1 MSANYLNEAFTQL
14 QLLNEE
20 EFNLTDKDSIEDIKS
35 LVDAPVDAS
44 IDIIDPDANNEDE
57 LSDSYVGKVVLDCSV
72 CHSKIYK
79 DPSEIVIDEVEE
91 LANVGEECPYCYTAD
106 GFKVLG
112 QIAPFSDD
120 VQPTEDEVSEEEADD
135 VVEDDTDDDE
145 DDDFLEA
152 LSEKLSQ
159 MNEAEMSDE
168 DKRDNQIL
176 RTIYNKMQRRSNV
189 DLTSDEQAVLDKYGL
204 VLSRAKRDIVF
215 PARTKYA
222 SKDPSVTTPPGRY
235 DYGQDVKN
243 NKVNLADRARKL
255 PQRHQLRDFIQQK
268 SYDVND
274 TTAKHVP
281 ENQRRRP
288 ASFQQNMNSANN
300 AVMQRPVFDM
310 KRALKDREQKSEILR
325 KAELEYPNAIASAKS
340 EYERSLQ
347 QAQDRL
353 TSSQQDVADVNK
365 EINKLLKKESIDFL
379 EALSEKMS
387 QMNEAEMSAE
397 DKRDNQILRNIYDKT
412 QRRANAALTPEEQA
426 VLDKYGLYRSTGNKD
441 IMKPGKDAFH
451 ARSIT
456 SPPRYF
462 KGGVDV
468 HDDRVNLA
476 DRARKISDRQPIR
489 DFVNSGD
496 YNFYDT
502 TYNHD
507 PKGNYK
513 NTFQRKMNRAHSAQ
527 MQQPMQDMKR
537 LISTRNYEQGRLDK
551 ADANY
556 KDAIAKAK
564 SDYEKRMK
572 SAEDSL
578 ASTKKYA
585 SKSVNDA
592 NAEIDRMLKRGK
604 KEDMEES
611 LEKVEVSTEDS
622 NTVITNDPVTNTVSV
637 TTTTN
642 DDGEGILVPLSDEN
656 AEEIAASTE
665 ENAEVPEEDN
675 FIADDFDE
683 ESFDEL
689 GEAYLKKVYENID
702 AFKTTNVSSCGKK
715 LAVEG
720 LITFKSGNTK
730 STHFIFEQKAQ
741 NKKGTYRF
749 IGENKQ
755 ISRGKKSFILQ
766 GNVNDNKFI
775 CESLNY
781 NYLGK
786 NDGDKK
792 SVRLYG
798 TIKRGMNNG

>member
-44 IDIIDPDANNEDE
+44 IDIIDPDANSEDE

-120 VQPTEDEVSEEEADD
+120 VKPTEDEVSEEEADD
-135 VVEDDTDDDE
+135 VVEDDTDDDEDDTDDDE

-168 DKRDNQIL
+168 DKRDNQVL
-176 RTIYNKMQRRSNV
+176 RRIYN
-189 DLTSDEQAVLDKYGL
+189 
-204 VLSRAKRDIVF
+204 
-215 PARTKYA
+215 
-222 SKDPSVTTPPGRY
+222 
-235 DYGQDVKN
+235 
-243 NKVNLADRARKL
+243 
-255 PQRHQLRDFIQQK
+255 
-268 SYDVND
+268 
-274 TTAKHVP
+274 
-281 ENQRRRP
+281 
-288 ASFQQNMNSANN
+288 
-300 AVMQRPVFDM
+300 
-310 KRALKDREQKSEILR
+310 
-325 KAELEYPNAIASAKS
+325 
-340 EYERSLQ
+340 
-347 QAQDRL
+347 
-353 TSSQQDVADVNK
+353 
-365 EINKLLKKESIDFL
+365 
-379 EALSEKMS
+379 
-387 QMNEAEMSAE
+387 
-397 DKRDNQILRNIYDKT
+397 KT

-451 ARSIT
+451 ASSIT

-462 KGGVDV
+462 RGGIDV

-502 TYNHD
+502 TSDHD
-507 PKGNYK
+507 PKGKYK

-537 LISTRNYEQGRLDK
+537 LISTRNYEQGRLDN

-556 KDAIAKAK
+556 KAAIAKAK
-564 SDYEKRMK
+564 SDYEKRIK

-578 ASTKKYA
+578 ASTKKYSA
-585 SKSVNDA
+585 KYVDDA

-665 ENAEVPEEDN
+665 EKEEVPEEDN

-689 GEAYLKKVYENID
+689 GEAYLKKVYENVE

-730 STHFIFEQKAQ
+730 PTHFIFEQKAQ

-798 TIKRGMNNG
+798 TVKRGMNNG

>member
-35 LVDAPVDAS
+35 LMDAPVDAS
-44 IDIIDPDANNEDE
+44 IDIIDPDANSEDE

-120 VQPTEDEVSEEEADD
+120 VEPTEDEVSEEEADD
-135 VVEDDTDDDE
+135 VVEDDTYGDE
-145 DDDFLEA
+145 DDGFLEA

-168 DKRDNQIL
+168 DKRDN
-176 RTIYNKMQRRSNV
+176 
-189 DLTSDEQAVLDKYGL
+189 E
-204 VLSRAKRDIVF
+204 
-215 PARTKYA
+215 
-222 SKDPSVTTPPGRY
+222 
-235 DYGQDVKN
+235 
-243 NKVNLADRARKL
+243 
-255 PQRHQLRDFIQQK
+255 
-268 SYDVND
+268 
-274 TTAKHVP
+274 
-281 ENQRRRP
+281 
-288 ASFQQNMNSANN
+288 
-300 AVMQRPVFDM
+300 
-310 KRALKDREQKSEILR
+310 
-325 KAELEYPNAIASAKS
+325 
-340 EYERSLQ
+340 
-347 QAQDRL
+347 
-353 TSSQQDVADVNK
+353 
-365 EINKLLKKESIDFL
+365 
-379 EALSEKMS
+379 
-387 QMNEAEMSAE
+387 
-397 DKRDNQILRNIYDKT
+397 ILRNIYYKT
-412 QRRANAALTPEEQA
+412 QRRANAALTPEEQT
-426 VLDKYGLYRSTGNKD
+426 VLNKYGLVRSSGNKD
-441 IMKPGKDAFH
+441 IMKPGKDDFSAG
-451 ARSIT
+451 SIT
-456 SPPRYF
+456 SPPQYF
-462 KGGVDV
+462 RGGIDV
-468 HDDRVNLA
+468 NNPRVNLA
-476 DRARKISDRQPIR
+476 DRARKMTTRQPIR
-489 DFVNSGD
+489 DYVRSGE
-496 YNFYDT
+496 YNFSDT

-507 PKGNYK
+507 LGGNYK
-513 NTFQRKMNRAHSAQ
+513 NTFQRKMNKANSTQ

-537 LISTRNYEQGRLDK
+537 LISDRNYEQGRLDK
-551 ADANY
+551 ADAEY

-564 SDYEKRMK
+564 ADYERRIK

-578 ASTKKYA
+578 ANTKKY
-585 SKSVNDA
+585 STKYVDDA

-665 ENAEVPEEDN
+665 ETEEVPEEDN

-730 STHFIFEQKAQ
+730 PTHFIFEQKAQ

-766 GNVNDNKFI
+766 GNVKDKEFI

>member
-44 IDIIDPDANNEDE
+44 IDIIDPDANSEDE

-120 VQPTEDEVSEEEADD
+120 VKPTEDELSEEEADD

-145 DDDFLEA
+145 DDTDDDEDDDFMEA

-159 MNEAEMSDE
+159 MNEAEMSD
-168 DKRDNQIL
+168 
-176 RTIYNKMQRRSNV
+176 
-189 DLTSDEQAVLDKYGL
+189 
-204 VLSRAKRDIVF
+204 
-215 PARTKYA
+215 
-222 SKDPSVTTPPGRY
+222 
-235 DYGQDVKN
+235 
-243 NKVNLADRARKL
+243 
-255 PQRHQLRDFIQQK
+255 
-268 SYDVND
+268 
-274 TTAKHVP
+274 
-281 ENQRRRP
+281 
-288 ASFQQNMNSANN
+288 
-300 AVMQRPVFDM
+300 
-310 KRALKDREQKSEILR
+310 
-325 KAELEYPNAIASAKS
+325 
-340 EYERSLQ
+340 
-347 QAQDRL
+347 
-353 TSSQQDVADVNK
+353 
-365 EINKLLKKESIDFL
+365 
-379 EALSEKMS
+379 
-387 QMNEAEMSAE
+387 E

-426 VLDKYGLYRSTGNKD
+426 VLDKYGLYRSTEDKD

-451 ARSIT
+451 TRSIT
-456 SPPRYF
+456 SPPHYF
-462 KGGVDV
+462 RGGIDV

-489 DFVNSGD
+489 DFVNAGD
-496 YNFYDT
+496 YTVHDT
-502 TYNHD
+502 TFDHD

-513 NTFQRKMNRAHSAQ
+513 NTFQRKFNRANSAQ
-527 MQQPMQDMKR
+527 MQQPMKAMR
-537 LISTRNYEQGRLDK
+537 NLLNHRNYEQGRLDT
-551 ADANY
+551 ADAKY

-564 SDYEKRMK
+564 ADYEKRMK
-572 SAEDSL
+572 DAEDSL
-578 ASTKKYA
+578 AYTKKYSA
-585 SKSVNDA
+585 KYVDDA

-642 DDGEGILVPLSDEN
+642 DEGEGILVPLSDEN

-730 STHFIFEQKAQ
+730 PTHFIFEQKAQ

>member
-44 IDIIDPDANNEDE
+44 IDIIDPDANSEDE

-120 VQPTEDEVSEEEADD
+120 VKPTEDELSEEEADD

-145 DDDFLEA
+145 DDDFMEA

-168 DKRDNQIL
+168 DKRDNQVL
-176 RTIYNKMQRRSNV
+176 RRIYN
-189 DLTSDEQAVLDKYGL
+189 
-204 VLSRAKRDIVF
+204 
-215 PARTKYA
+215 
-222 SKDPSVTTPPGRY
+222 
-235 DYGQDVKN
+235 
-243 NKVNLADRARKL
+243 
-255 PQRHQLRDFIQQK
+255 
-268 SYDVND
+268 
-274 TTAKHVP
+274 
-281 ENQRRRP
+281 
-288 ASFQQNMNSANN
+288 
-300 AVMQRPVFDM
+300 
-310 KRALKDREQKSEILR
+310 
-325 KAELEYPNAIASAKS
+325 
-340 EYERSLQ
+340 
-347 QAQDRL
+347 
-353 TSSQQDVADVNK
+353 
-365 EINKLLKKESIDFL
+365 
-379 EALSEKMS
+379 
-387 QMNEAEMSAE
+387 
-397 DKRDNQILRNIYDKT
+397 KT

-451 ARSIT
+451 ASSIT

-462 KGGVDV
+462 RGGIDV

-502 TYNHD
+502 TSDHD
-507 PKGNYK
+507 PKGKYK

-537 LISTRNYEQGRLDK
+537 LISTRNYEQGRLDN

-665 ENAEVPEEDN
+665 ENAEVPAEDN

-689 GEAYLKKVYENID
+689 GEAYLKKVYENVD

-730 STHFIFEQKAQ
+730 PTHFIFEQKAQ

-766 GNVNDNKFI
+766 GNVNNNKFI

>member
-44 IDIIDPDANNEDE
+44 IDIIDPDANSEDE

-120 VQPTEDEVSEEEADD
+120 VKPTEDEVAEEEADD

-159 MNEAEMSDE
+159 MNEAEMSD
-168 DKRDNQIL
+168 
-176 RTIYNKMQRRSNV
+176 
-189 DLTSDEQAVLDKYGL
+189 
-204 VLSRAKRDIVF
+204 
-215 PARTKYA
+215 
-222 SKDPSVTTPPGRY
+222 
-235 DYGQDVKN
+235 
-243 NKVNLADRARKL
+243 
-255 PQRHQLRDFIQQK
+255 
-268 SYDVND
+268 
-274 TTAKHVP
+274 
-281 ENQRRRP
+281 
-288 ASFQQNMNSANN
+288 
-300 AVMQRPVFDM
+300 
-310 KRALKDREQKSEILR
+310 
-325 KAELEYPNAIASAKS
+325 
-340 EYERSLQ
+340 
-347 QAQDRL
+347 
-353 TSSQQDVADVNK
+353 
-365 EINKLLKKESIDFL
+365 
-379 EALSEKMS
+379 
-387 QMNEAEMSAE
+387 E

-451 ARSIT
+451 ASSIT

-462 KGGVDV
+462 RGGIDV

-489 DFVNSGD
+489 DFVTAGEYTVD
-496 YNFYDT
+496 DT
-502 TYNHD
+502 TFDHD
-507 PKGNYK
+507 PKGKYK

-537 LISTRNYEQGRLDK
+537 LISTRNYEQDRLDK

-585 SKSVNDA
+585 SKSVDDA

-730 STHFIFEQKAQ
+730 PTHFIFEQKAQ

-766 GNVNDNKFI
+766 GNVNNNKFI

>member
-44 IDIIDPDANNEDE
+44 IDIIDPDANSEDE

-120 VQPTEDEVSEEEADD
+120 VKPTEDEVSEEEADD

-176 RTIYNKMQRRSNV
+176 R
-189 DLTSDEQAVLDKYGL
+189 
-204 VLSRAKRDIVF
+204 
-215 PARTKYA
+215 
-222 SKDPSVTTPPGRY
+222 
-235 DYGQDVKN
+235 
-243 NKVNLADRARKL
+243 
-255 PQRHQLRDFIQQK
+255 
-268 SYDVND
+268 
-274 TTAKHVP
+274 
-281 ENQRRRP
+281 
-288 ASFQQNMNSANN
+288 
-300 AVMQRPVFDM
+300 
-310 KRALKDREQKSEILR
+310 
-325 KAELEYPNAIASAKS
+325 
-340 EYERSLQ
+340 
-347 QAQDRL
+347 
-353 TSSQQDVADVNK
+353 
-365 EINKLLKKESIDFL
+365 
-379 EALSEKMS
+379 
-387 QMNEAEMSAE
+387 
-397 DKRDNQILRNIYDKT
+397 NIYDKT

-426 VLDKYGLYRSTGNKD
+426 VLDKYGLYRSTENKD
-441 IMKPGKDAFH
+441 IMKPGKDAFS

-502 TYNHD
+502 TYDHD
-507 PKGNYK
+507 PKGDYK

-537 LISTRNYEQGRLDK
+537 LIKTRNYEQGRLDK

-730 STHFIFEQKAQ
+730 PTHFIFEQKAQ

>member
-44 IDIIDPDANNEDE
+44 IDIIDPDANSEDE

-79 DPSEIVIDEVEE
+79 DPSEVVIDEVEE

-120 VQPTEDEVSEEEADD
+120 VKPTEDEVAEEEADD
-135 VVEDDTDDDE
+135 VVEDCKEDDEDDKDDDE

-159 MNEAEMSDE
+159 MNEAEMSD
-168 DKRDNQIL
+168 
-176 RTIYNKMQRRSNV
+176 
-189 DLTSDEQAVLDKYGL
+189 
-204 VLSRAKRDIVF
+204 
-215 PARTKYA
+215 
-222 SKDPSVTTPPGRY
+222 
-235 DYGQDVKN
+235 
-243 NKVNLADRARKL
+243 
-255 PQRHQLRDFIQQK
+255 
-268 SYDVND
+268 
-274 TTAKHVP
+274 
-281 ENQRRRP
+281 
-288 ASFQQNMNSANN
+288 
-300 AVMQRPVFDM
+300 
-310 KRALKDREQKSEILR
+310 
-325 KAELEYPNAIASAKS
+325 
-340 EYERSLQ
+340 
-347 QAQDRL
+347 
-353 TSSQQDVADVNK
+353 
-365 EINKLLKKESIDFL
+365 
-379 EALSEKMS
+379 
-387 QMNEAEMSAE
+387 E

-451 ARSIT
+451 ASSIT

-502 TYNHD
+502 TYDHD
-507 PKGNYK
+507 PRGNYK

-592 NAEIDRMLKRGK
+592 NAEIGRMLKRGK

-665 ENAEVPEEDN
+665 ETEEVPEEDN

-730 STHFIFEQKAQ
+730 PTHFIFEQKAQ

-798 TIKRGMNNG
+798 TVKRGMNNG

>member
-20 EFNLTDKDSIEDIKS
+20 EFNLTDKHSIEDIKS

-44 IDIIDPDANNEDE
+44 IDIIDPDANSEDE

-135 VVEDDTDDDE
+135 VVEDDTDDGE
-145 DDDFLEA
+145 DDGFLEA

-159 MNEAEMSDE
+159 MNEAEMSD
-168 DKRDNQIL
+168 
-176 RTIYNKMQRRSNV
+176 
-189 DLTSDEQAVLDKYGL
+189 
-204 VLSRAKRDIVF
+204 
-215 PARTKYA
+215 
-222 SKDPSVTTPPGRY
+222 
-235 DYGQDVKN
+235 
-243 NKVNLADRARKL
+243 
-255 PQRHQLRDFIQQK
+255 
-268 SYDVND
+268 
-274 TTAKHVP
+274 
-281 ENQRRRP
+281 
-288 ASFQQNMNSANN
+288 
-300 AVMQRPVFDM
+300 
-310 KRALKDREQKSEILR
+310 
-325 KAELEYPNAIASAKS
+325 
-340 EYERSLQ
+340 
-347 QAQDRL
+347 
-353 TSSQQDVADVNK
+353 
-365 EINKLLKKESIDFL
+365 
-379 EALSEKMS
+379 
-387 QMNEAEMSAE
+387 E

-451 ARSIT
+451 ASSIT
-456 SPPRYF
+456 SPPSYF
-462 KGGVDV
+462 KGGVDIYN
-468 HDDRVNLA
+468 DRVNLA

-489 DFVNSGD
+489 DFVNAGD
-496 YNFYDT
+496 YNFSDT
-502 TYNHD
+502 TYAHD
-507 PKGNYK
+507 PKGNSK
-513 NTFQRKMNRAHSAQ
+513 NTFQRKMNRATSHQ

-537 LISTRNYEQGRLDK
+537 LISTRNFEQGRLDK

-585 SKSVNDA
+585 SKSVDDA

-656 AEEIAASTE
+656 ADEIAASTE
-665 ENAEVPEEDN
+665 ETEEVPEEDN

-730 STHFIFEQKAQ
+730 PTHFIFEQKAQ

-766 GNVNDNKFI
+766 GNVNNNKFI

-798 TIKRGMNNG
+798 TVKRGTNNG

>member
-20 EFNLTDKDSIEDIKS
+20 EFNLTDKDSIEDVKS

-44 IDIIDPDANNEDE
+44 IDIIDPDANSEDE

-72 CHSKIYK
+72 CHSKVYK
-79 DPSEIVIDEVEE
+79 DPSEVVIDEVEE

-120 VQPTEDEVSEEEADD
+120 VKPTEDEVSEEEADD
-135 VVEDDTDDDE
+135 VIEDDVD

-152 LSEKLSQ
+152 LSNKLSQ

-168 DKRDNQIL
+168 DKRDNQLL
-176 RTIYNKMQRRSNV
+176 RSIYN
-189 DLTSDEQAVLDKYGL
+189 
-204 VLSRAKRDIVF
+204 
-215 PARTKYA
+215 
-222 SKDPSVTTPPGRY
+222 
-235 DYGQDVKN
+235 
-243 NKVNLADRARKL
+243 
-255 PQRHQLRDFIQQK
+255 
-268 SYDVND
+268 
-274 TTAKHVP
+274 
-281 ENQRRRP
+281 
-288 ASFQQNMNSANN
+288 
-300 AVMQRPVFDM
+300 
-310 KRALKDREQKSEILR
+310 
-325 KAELEYPNAIASAKS
+325 
-340 EYERSLQ
+340 
-347 QAQDRL
+347 
-353 TSSQQDVADVNK
+353 
-365 EINKLLKKESIDFL
+365 
-379 EALSEKMS
+379 
-387 QMNEAEMSAE
+387 
-397 DKRDNQILRNIYDKT
+397 KT

-426 VLDKYGLYRSTGNKD
+426 VLDKYGLIRSTGNKD
-441 IMKPGKDAFH
+441 IVKLDPNKYSG
-451 ARSIT
+451 T
-456 SPPRYF
+456 SVTSSHQYF
-462 KGGVDV
+462 SGGADV

-476 DRARKISDRQPIR
+476 DRARKIPDRQPIR
-489 DFVNSGD
+489 DYLRSGE
-496 YNFYDT
+496 YRVSDT
-502 TYNHD
+502 TFDHD
-507 PKGNYK
+507 PKGKSK
-513 NTFQRKMNRAHSAQ
+513 NTFQRKMNRANSAQ

-537 LISTRNYEQGRLDK
+537 LISDRNYEQGRLDK
-551 ADANY
+551 ADTEYQAT
-556 KDAIAKAK
+556 IAKAK
-564 SDYEKRMK
+564 ADYEKRIK
-572 SAEDSL
+572 GAEDAL
-578 ASTKKYA
+578 EFTKKY
-585 SKSVNDA
+585 SSRGVDVA
-592 NAEIDRMLKRGK
+592 NAEINRMLKRDK

-611 LEKVEVSTEDS
+611 LERVEVSTEDS
-622 NTVITNDPVTNTVSV
+622 NTVITNDTVTNTVSV

-656 AEEIAASTE
+656 AEEISVATE
-665 ENAEVPEEDN
+665 ENTEEAPVEDE

-702 AFKTTNVSSCGKK
+702 SFKTTNVSSCGKK

-766 GNVNDNKFI
+766 GNVNDKKFI

-781 NYLGK
+781 NYIGK

-798 TIKRGMNNG
+798 TVKRGMSNG

>member
-44 IDIIDPDANNEDE
+44 IDIIDPDANSEDE

-112 QIAPFSDD
+112 QIAPFSAD

-135 VVEDDTDDDE
+135 VVEEDTGDGE
-145 DDDFLEA
+145 DDDFMEA
-152 LSEKLSQ
+152 LSKKLSQ
-159 MNEAEMSDE
+159 MNEAEMSD
-168 DKRDNQIL
+168 
-176 RTIYNKMQRRSNV
+176 
-189 DLTSDEQAVLDKYGL
+189 
-204 VLSRAKRDIVF
+204 
-215 PARTKYA
+215 
-222 SKDPSVTTPPGRY
+222 
-235 DYGQDVKN
+235 
-243 NKVNLADRARKL
+243 
-255 PQRHQLRDFIQQK
+255 
-268 SYDVND
+268 
-274 TTAKHVP
+274 
-281 ENQRRRP
+281 
-288 ASFQQNMNSANN
+288 
-300 AVMQRPVFDM
+300 
-310 KRALKDREQKSEILR
+310 
-325 KAELEYPNAIASAKS
+325 
-340 EYERSLQ
+340 
-347 QAQDRL
+347 
-353 TSSQQDVADVNK
+353 
-365 EINKLLKKESIDFL
+365 
-379 EALSEKMS
+379 
-387 QMNEAEMSAE
+387 E

-451 ARSIT
+451 ASSIT
-456 SPPRYF
+456 SPPSYF
-462 KGGVDV
+462 KGGVDI
-468 HDDRVNLA
+468 HNDRVNLA

-489 DFVNSGD
+489 DFVNAGD
-496 YNFYDT
+496 YNFSDT
-502 TYNHD
+502 TYAHD
-507 PKGNYK
+507 PKGNSK
-513 NTFQRKMNRAHSAQ
+513 NTFQRKMNRATSHQ

-537 LISTRNYEQGRLDK
+537 LISTRNFEQGRLDK

-585 SKSVNDA
+585 SKSVDDA

-637 TTTTN
+637 TTTTT

-656 AEEIAASTE
+656 ADEIAASTE
-665 ENAEVPEEDN
+665 ETEEIPEEDN

-730 STHFIFEQKAQ
+730 PTHFIFEQKAQ

-798 TIKRGMNNG
+798 TVKRGTNNG

>member
-44 IDIIDPDANNEDE
+44 IDIIDPDANSEDE

-120 VQPTEDEVSEEEADD
+120 VKPTEDEVSEEEAED
-135 VVEDDTDDDE
+135 VVEDDTDDDEDDTDDDE

-168 DKRDNQIL
+168 DKRDSQVL
-176 RTIYNKMQRRSNV
+176 RRIYN
-189 DLTSDEQAVLDKYGL
+189 
-204 VLSRAKRDIVF
+204 
-215 PARTKYA
+215 
-222 SKDPSVTTPPGRY
+222 
-235 DYGQDVKN
+235 
-243 NKVNLADRARKL
+243 
-255 PQRHQLRDFIQQK
+255 
-268 SYDVND
+268 
-274 TTAKHVP
+274 
-281 ENQRRRP
+281 
-288 ASFQQNMNSANN
+288 
-300 AVMQRPVFDM
+300 
-310 KRALKDREQKSEILR
+310 
-325 KAELEYPNAIASAKS
+325 
-340 EYERSLQ
+340 
-347 QAQDRL
+347 
-353 TSSQQDVADVNK
+353 
-365 EINKLLKKESIDFL
+365 
-379 EALSEKMS
+379 
-387 QMNEAEMSAE
+387 
-397 DKRDNQILRNIYDKT
+397 KT

-451 ARSIT
+451 ASSIT
-456 SPPRYF
+456 SPPHYF
-462 KGGVDV
+462 RGGIDV

-502 TYNHD
+502 TYDHD
-507 PKGNYK
+507 PKGDYK

-537 LISTRNYEQGRLDK
+537 LISTRNYEQDRLDK

-585 SKSVNDA
+585 SKYVDDA

-730 STHFIFEQKAQ
+730 PTHFIFEQKAQ

>member
-44 IDIIDPDANNEDE
+44 IDIIDPDANSEDE

-135 VVEDDTDDDE
+135 VVEDDADDDEDDTDEDE

-159 MNEAEMSDE
+159 MNEAEMSD
-168 DKRDNQIL
+168 
-176 RTIYNKMQRRSNV
+176 
-189 DLTSDEQAVLDKYGL
+189 
-204 VLSRAKRDIVF
+204 
-215 PARTKYA
+215 
-222 SKDPSVTTPPGRY
+222 
-235 DYGQDVKN
+235 
-243 NKVNLADRARKL
+243 
-255 PQRHQLRDFIQQK
+255 
-268 SYDVND
+268 
-274 TTAKHVP
+274 
-281 ENQRRRP
+281 
-288 ASFQQNMNSANN
+288 
-300 AVMQRPVFDM
+300 
-310 KRALKDREQKSEILR
+310 
-325 KAELEYPNAIASAKS
+325 
-340 EYERSLQ
+340 
-347 QAQDRL
+347 
-353 TSSQQDVADVNK
+353 
-365 EINKLLKKESIDFL
+365 
-379 EALSEKMS
+379 
-387 QMNEAEMSAE
+387 E

-451 ARSIT
+451 ASSIT

-462 KGGVDV
+462 RGGIDV

-502 TYNHD
+502 TYDHD
-507 PKGNYK
+507 PKGDYK

-564 SDYEKRMK
+564 SDYE
-572 SAEDSL
+572 
-578 ASTKKYA
+578 
-585 SKSVNDA
+585 
-592 NAEIDRMLKRGK
+592 
-604 KEDMEES
+604 
-611 LEKVEVSTEDS
+611 
-622 NTVITNDPVTNTVSV
+622 
-637 TTTTN
+637 
-642 DDGEGILVPLSDEN
+642 
-656 AEEIAASTE
+656 
-665 ENAEVPEEDN
+665 
-675 FIADDFDE
+675 
-683 ESFDEL
+683 
-689 GEAYLKKVYENID
+689 
-702 AFKTTNVSSCGKK
+702 NV
-715 LAVEG
+715 
-720 LITFKSGNTK
+720 
-730 STHFIFEQKAQ
+730 
-741 NKKGTYRF
+741 
-749 IGENKQ
+749 
-755 ISRGKKSFILQ
+755 
-766 GNVNDNKFI
+766 
-775 CESLNY
+775 
-781 NYLGK
+781 
-786 NDGDKK
+786 
-792 SVRLYG
+792 
-798 TIKRGMNNG
+798 

>member
-44 IDIIDPDANNEDE
+44 IDIIDPDANSEDE

-145 DDDFLEA
+145 DDGFLEA

-176 RTIYNKMQRRSNV
+176 R
-189 DLTSDEQAVLDKYGL
+189 
-204 VLSRAKRDIVF
+204 
-215 PARTKYA
+215 
-222 SKDPSVTTPPGRY
+222 
-235 DYGQDVKN
+235 
-243 NKVNLADRARKL
+243 
-255 PQRHQLRDFIQQK
+255 
-268 SYDVND
+268 
-274 TTAKHVP
+274 
-281 ENQRRRP
+281 
-288 ASFQQNMNSANN
+288 
-300 AVMQRPVFDM
+300 
-310 KRALKDREQKSEILR
+310 
-325 KAELEYPNAIASAKS
+325 
-340 EYERSLQ
+340 
-347 QAQDRL
+347 
-353 TSSQQDVADVNK
+353 
-365 EINKLLKKESIDFL
+365 
-379 EALSEKMS
+379 
-387 QMNEAEMSAE
+387 
-397 DKRDNQILRNIYDKT
+397 NIYAKT

-451 ARSIT
+451 ASSIT

-462 KGGVDV
+462 KGGVDI
-468 HDDRVNLA
+468 HNDRVNLA

-489 DFVNSGD
+489 DFVNAGD
-496 YNFYDT
+496 NNFSDT
-502 TYNHD
+502 TYSHD
-507 PKGNYK
+507 PKGNYN
-513 NTFQRKMNRAHSAQ
+513 NTFQRRMNRATSHQ

-564 SDYEKRMK
+564 SDYERRMK

-585 SKSVNDA
+585 SKSVDDA

-730 STHFIFEQKAQ
+730 PTHFIFEQKAQ
-741 NKKGTYRF
+741 NKKGSYRF

-798 TIKRGMNNG
+798 TIKRGTNNG

>member
-44 IDIIDPDANNEDE
+44 IDIIDPDANSEDE

-120 VQPTEDEVSEEEADD
+120 VTPTEDEVSEEEADD

-176 RTIYNKMQRRSNV
+176 RTIYNK
-189 DLTSDEQAVLDKYGL
+189 
-204 VLSRAKRDIVF
+204 
-215 PARTKYA
+215 
-222 SKDPSVTTPPGRY
+222 
-235 DYGQDVKN
+235 
-243 NKVNLADRARKL
+243 
-255 PQRHQLRDFIQQK
+255 
-268 SYDVND
+268 
-274 TTAKHVP
+274 
-281 ENQRRRP
+281 
-288 ASFQQNMNSANN
+288 
-300 AVMQRPVFDM
+300 
-310 KRALKDREQKSEILR
+310 
-325 KAELEYPNAIASAKS
+325 
-340 EYERSLQ
+340 
-347 QAQDRL
+347 
-353 TSSQQDVADVNK
+353 
-365 EINKLLKKESIDFL
+365 
-379 EALSEKMS
+379 
-387 QMNEAEMSAE
+387 
-397 DKRDNQILRNIYDKT
+397 T

-426 VLDKYGLYRSTGNKD
+426 VLDKYGLYRSTQNKD
-441 IMKPGKDAFH
+441 IMKSGKDAFH

-462 KGGVDV
+462 RGGIDV

-489 DFVNSGD
+489 DFVNAGEYTVD
-496 YNFYDT
+496 DT
-502 TYNHD
+502 TFHHD
-507 PKGNYK
+507 PQGTYK
-513 NTFQRKMNRAHSAQ
+513 NTFQRKFNRANSAQ
-527 MQQPMQDMKR
+527 MQQPMKVMR
-537 LISTRNYEQGRLDK
+537 NLLNHRNYEQDRLDK

-556 KDAIAKAK
+556 KAAIAKAK

-622 NTVITNDPVTNTVSV
+622 NTVITNDPVTNTVAV

-730 STHFIFEQKAQ
+730 PTHFIFEQKAQ

-766 GNVNDNKFI
+766 GNVNNNKFI

>member
-44 IDIIDPDANNEDE
+44 IDIIDPDANSEDE

-79 DPSEIVIDEVEE
+79 DPSEVVIDEVEE

-120 VQPTEDEVSEEEADD
+120 VKPTEDELSEEEADD

-159 MNEAEMSDE
+159 MNEAEMSD
-168 DKRDNQIL
+168 
-176 RTIYNKMQRRSNV
+176 
-189 DLTSDEQAVLDKYGL
+189 
-204 VLSRAKRDIVF
+204 
-215 PARTKYA
+215 
-222 SKDPSVTTPPGRY
+222 
-235 DYGQDVKN
+235 
-243 NKVNLADRARKL
+243 
-255 PQRHQLRDFIQQK
+255 
-268 SYDVND
+268 
-274 TTAKHVP
+274 
-281 ENQRRRP
+281 
-288 ASFQQNMNSANN
+288 
-300 AVMQRPVFDM
+300 
-310 KRALKDREQKSEILR
+310 
-325 KAELEYPNAIASAKS
+325 
-340 EYERSLQ
+340 
-347 QAQDRL
+347 
-353 TSSQQDVADVNK
+353 
-365 EINKLLKKESIDFL
+365 
-379 EALSEKMS
+379 
-387 QMNEAEMSAE
+387 E

-451 ARSIT
+451 ASSIT

-502 TYNHD
+502 TYDHD
-507 PKGNYK
+507 PQGNYK

-665 ENAEVPEEDN
+665 EKEEVPEEDN

-730 STHFIFEQKAQ
+730 PTHFIFEQKAQ

>member
-44 IDIIDPDANNEDE
+44 IDIIDPDANSEDE

-135 VVEDDTDDDE
+135 VVEDDIDDDE
-145 DDDFLEA
+145 DDDFMEA

-168 DKRDNQIL
+168 DR
-176 RTIYNKMQRRSNV
+176 
-189 DLTSDEQAVLDKYGL
+189 
-204 VLSRAKRDIVF
+204 
-215 PARTKYA
+215 
-222 SKDPSVTTPPGRY
+222 
-235 DYGQDVKN
+235 
-243 NKVNLADRARKL
+243 
-255 PQRHQLRDFIQQK
+255 
-268 SYDVND
+268 
-274 TTAKHVP
+274 
-281 ENQRRRP
+281 
-288 ASFQQNMNSANN
+288 
-300 AVMQRPVFDM
+300 
-310 KRALKDREQKSEILR
+310 
-325 KAELEYPNAIASAKS
+325 
-340 EYERSLQ
+340 
-347 QAQDRL
+347 
-353 TSSQQDVADVNK
+353 
-365 EINKLLKKESIDFL
+365 
-379 EALSEKMS
+379 
-387 QMNEAEMSAE
+387 
-397 DKRDNQILRNIYDKT
+397 RDNQILRNIYDKT

-426 VLDKYGLYRSTGNKD
+426 VLDKYGLIRSTGNKD
-441 IMKPGKDAFH
+441 IVKLDPNKYSGT
-451 ARSIT
+451 SVT
-456 SPPRYF
+456 SPHQYF
-462 KGGVDV
+462 SGGADV

-476 DRARKISDRQPIR
+476 DRARKIPDRKPIR
-489 DFVNSGD
+489 DFVNYGEYTSTD
-496 YNFYDT
+496 ATFD
-502 TYNHD
+502 HD
-507 PKGNYK
+507 PKGKYK
-513 NTFQRKMNRAHSAQ
+513 TTFQRRMNRANSAQ

-537 LISTRNYEQGRLDK
+537 LLRDRNYEQGRLDK
-551 ADANY
+551 ADSEY

-564 SDYEKRMK
+564 ADYEKRIK
-572 SAEDSL
+572 DAEHTKSYTNKWSAERV
-578 ASTKKYA
+578 AK
-585 SKSVNDA
+585 A
-592 NAEIDRMLKRGK
+592 NAEIDRMLKRDK

-622 NTVITNDPVTNTVSV
+622 NTVITNDSVTNTVSV
-637 TTTTN
+637 TTTMN

-656 AEEIAASTE
+656 AEEIAASTK

-730 STHFIFEQKAQ
+730 PTHFIFEQKAQ
-741 NKKGTYRF
+741 NKNGNYRL

-766 GNVNDNKFI
+766 GNVNENKFI

-798 TIKRGMNNG
+798 TVKRGMNNG

>member
-44 IDIIDPDANNEDE
+44 IDIIDPDANSEDE

-120 VQPTEDEVSEEEADD
+120 VKPTEDELSEEEADD

-159 MNEAEMSDE
+159 MNEAEMSD
-168 DKRDNQIL
+168 
-176 RTIYNKMQRRSNV
+176 
-189 DLTSDEQAVLDKYGL
+189 
-204 VLSRAKRDIVF
+204 
-215 PARTKYA
+215 
-222 SKDPSVTTPPGRY
+222 
-235 DYGQDVKN
+235 
-243 NKVNLADRARKL
+243 
-255 PQRHQLRDFIQQK
+255 
-268 SYDVND
+268 
-274 TTAKHVP
+274 
-281 ENQRRRP
+281 
-288 ASFQQNMNSANN
+288 
-300 AVMQRPVFDM
+300 
-310 KRALKDREQKSEILR
+310 
-325 KAELEYPNAIASAKS
+325 
-340 EYERSLQ
+340 
-347 QAQDRL
+347 
-353 TSSQQDVADVNK
+353 
-365 EINKLLKKESIDFL
+365 
-379 EALSEKMS
+379 
-387 QMNEAEMSAE
+387 E

-451 ARSIT
+451 ASSIT

-462 KGGVDV
+462 RGGIDV

-502 TYNHD
+502 TYDHD
-507 PKGNYK
+507 PKGDYK

-585 SKSVNDA
+585 SKSVHDA

-656 AEEIAASTE
+656 AQEIAASTE
-665 ENAEVPEEDN
+665 ENAEVAEEDN

-730 STHFIFEQKAQ
+730 PTHFIFEQKAQ

-766 GNVNDNKFI
+766 GNVNNNKFI

>member
-44 IDIIDPDANNEDE
+44 IDIIDPDANSEDE

-120 VQPTEDEVSEEEADD
+120 VKPTEDELSEEEADD

-145 DDDFLEA
+145 DDDFMEA

-176 RTIYNKMQRRSNV
+176 RTIYN
-189 DLTSDEQAVLDKYGL
+189 
-204 VLSRAKRDIVF
+204 
-215 PARTKYA
+215 
-222 SKDPSVTTPPGRY
+222 
-235 DYGQDVKN
+235 
-243 NKVNLADRARKL
+243 
-255 PQRHQLRDFIQQK
+255 
-268 SYDVND
+268 
-274 TTAKHVP
+274 
-281 ENQRRRP
+281 
-288 ASFQQNMNSANN
+288 
-300 AVMQRPVFDM
+300 
-310 KRALKDREQKSEILR
+310 
-325 KAELEYPNAIASAKS
+325 
-340 EYERSLQ
+340 
-347 QAQDRL
+347 
-353 TSSQQDVADVNK
+353 
-365 EINKLLKKESIDFL
+365 
-379 EALSEKMS
+379 
-387 QMNEAEMSAE
+387 
-397 DKRDNQILRNIYDKT
+397 KT

-451 ARSIT
+451 ASSIT

-462 KGGVDV
+462 KGGIDV

-502 TYNHD
+502 TYDHD
-507 PKGNYK
+507 PQGNYK

-537 LISTRNYEQGRLDK
+537 LISTRNYRQDNLDQ
-551 ADANY
+551 ADAKY
-556 KDAIAKAK
+556 QAAIAKAK
-564 SDYEKRMK
+564 ADYEKRIK
-572 SAEDSL
+572 DAEDSL
-578 ASTKKYA
+578 AYTKKYSA
-585 SKSVNDA
+585 KWVDDA

-665 ENAEVPEEDN
+665 ENEEVPEEDN

-689 GEAYLKKVYENID
+689 GEAYLKKVYENVD

-730 STHFIFEQKAQ
+730 PTHFIFEQKAQ

-766 GNVNDNKFI
+766 GNVNNNKFI

>member
-44 IDIIDPDANNEDE
+44 IDIIDPDANSEDE

-120 VQPTEDEVSEEEADD
+120 VKPTEDEVSEEEADD

-145 DDDFLEA
+145 DDGFLEA
-152 LSEKLSQ
+152 LSNKLSQ

-176 RTIYNKMQRRSNV
+176 RNIYN
-189 DLTSDEQAVLDKYGL
+189 
-204 VLSRAKRDIVF
+204 
-215 PARTKYA
+215 
-222 SKDPSVTTPPGRY
+222 
-235 DYGQDVKN
+235 
-243 NKVNLADRARKL
+243 
-255 PQRHQLRDFIQQK
+255 
-268 SYDVND
+268 
-274 TTAKHVP
+274 
-281 ENQRRRP
+281 
-288 ASFQQNMNSANN
+288 
-300 AVMQRPVFDM
+300 
-310 KRALKDREQKSEILR
+310 
-325 KAELEYPNAIASAKS
+325 
-340 EYERSLQ
+340 
-347 QAQDRL
+347 
-353 TSSQQDVADVNK
+353 
-365 EINKLLKKESIDFL
+365 
-379 EALSEKMS
+379 
-387 QMNEAEMSAE
+387 
-397 DKRDNQILRNIYDKT
+397 KT

-426 VLDKYGLYRSTGNKD
+426 VLDKYGLYRSTENKD
-441 IMKPGKDAFH
+441 IMKSGKDAFH

-462 KGGVDV
+462 RGGIDV

-502 TYNHD
+502 TYDHD
-507 PKGNYK
+507 PKGDYK

-537 LISTRNYEQGRLDK
+537 LIKTRNYEQGRLDK

-604 KEDMEES
+604 KEGMEES

-665 ENAEVPEEDN
+665 EKEEVPEEDN

-730 STHFIFEQKAQ
+730 PTHFIFEQKAQ

-766 GNVNDNKFI
+766 GNVNNNKFI

>member
-44 IDIIDPDANNEDE
+44 IDIIDPDANSEDE

-120 VQPTEDEVSEEEADD
+120 VKPTEDEVSEEEADD
-135 VVEDDTDDDE
+135 VVEDDTDDGE

-152 LSEKLSQ
+152 LSNKLSQ
-159 MNEAEMSDE
+159 MNEAEMSD
-168 DKRDNQIL
+168 
-176 RTIYNKMQRRSNV
+176 
-189 DLTSDEQAVLDKYGL
+189 
-204 VLSRAKRDIVF
+204 
-215 PARTKYA
+215 
-222 SKDPSVTTPPGRY
+222 
-235 DYGQDVKN
+235 
-243 NKVNLADRARKL
+243 
-255 PQRHQLRDFIQQK
+255 
-268 SYDVND
+268 
-274 TTAKHVP
+274 
-281 ENQRRRP
+281 
-288 ASFQQNMNSANN
+288 
-300 AVMQRPVFDM
+300 
-310 KRALKDREQKSEILR
+310 
-325 KAELEYPNAIASAKS
+325 
-340 EYERSLQ
+340 
-347 QAQDRL
+347 
-353 TSSQQDVADVNK
+353 
-365 EINKLLKKESIDFL
+365 
-379 EALSEKMS
+379 
-387 QMNEAEMSAE
+387 E

-412 QRRANAALTPEEQA
+412 QRRANAALTSEEQA

-451 ARSIT
+451 ASSIT

-462 KGGVDV
+462 RGGIDV

-502 TYNHD
+502 TSDHD
-507 PKGNYK
+507 PKGKYK

-537 LISTRNYEQGRLDK
+537 LISTRNYEQGRLDN

-556 KDAIAKAK
+556 KAAIAKAK
-564 SDYEKRMK
+564 SDYEKRIK

-578 ASTKKYA
+578 ASTKKYSA
-585 SKSVNDA
+585 KYVDDT

-730 STHFIFEQKAQ
+730 PTHFIFEQKAQ

>member
-44 IDIIDPDANNEDE
+44 IDIIDPDANSEDE

-120 VQPTEDEVSEEEADD
+120 IQPTEDEVSEEEADD
-135 VVEDDTDDDE
+135 VVGDDTDDGE
-145 DDDFLEA
+145 DDDFMEA

-168 DKRDNQIL
+168 DR
-176 RTIYNKMQRRSNV
+176 
-189 DLTSDEQAVLDKYGL
+189 
-204 VLSRAKRDIVF
+204 
-215 PARTKYA
+215 
-222 SKDPSVTTPPGRY
+222 
-235 DYGQDVKN
+235 
-243 NKVNLADRARKL
+243 
-255 PQRHQLRDFIQQK
+255 
-268 SYDVND
+268 
-274 TTAKHVP
+274 
-281 ENQRRRP
+281 
-288 ASFQQNMNSANN
+288 
-300 AVMQRPVFDM
+300 
-310 KRALKDREQKSEILR
+310 
-325 KAELEYPNAIASAKS
+325 
-340 EYERSLQ
+340 
-347 QAQDRL
+347 
-353 TSSQQDVADVNK
+353 
-365 EINKLLKKESIDFL
+365 
-379 EALSEKMS
+379 
-387 QMNEAEMSAE
+387 
-397 DKRDNQILRNIYDKT
+397 RDNQILRNIYDKT

-451 ARSIT
+451 ASSIT

-462 KGGVDV
+462 KGGVDI
-468 HDDRVNLA
+468 HNDRVNLV

-489 DFVNSGD
+489 DFVNAGE
-496 YNFYDT
+496 YNVSDT
-502 TYNHD
+502 TYAHN
-507 PKGNYK
+507 PKGNSK
-513 NTFQRKMNRAHSAQ
+513 NTFQRNMNIAHSTQ

-537 LISTRNYEQGRLDK
+537 LISTRNFEQGRLDK

-585 SKSVNDA
+585 SKSVDDA

-604 KEDMEES
+604 KEDMGES

-637 TTTTN
+637 TTTTT

-665 ENAEVPEEDN
+665 ENEEVPEEDN

-730 STHFIFEQKAQ
+730 PTHFIFEQKAQ

-798 TIKRGMNNG
+798 TVKRGMNNG

>member
-44 IDIIDPDANNEDE
+44 IDIIDPDANSEDE

-120 VQPTEDEVSEEEADD
+120 VEPTEDEVSEEEADD
-135 VVEDDTDDDE
+135 VVEDDTDDGE
-145 DDDFLEA
+145 DDGFLEA
-152 LSEKLSQ
+152 LSNKLSQ

-176 RTIYNKMQRRSNV
+176 R
-189 DLTSDEQAVLDKYGL
+189 
-204 VLSRAKRDIVF
+204 
-215 PARTKYA
+215 
-222 SKDPSVTTPPGRY
+222 
-235 DYGQDVKN
+235 
-243 NKVNLADRARKL
+243 
-255 PQRHQLRDFIQQK
+255 
-268 SYDVND
+268 
-274 TTAKHVP
+274 
-281 ENQRRRP
+281 
-288 ASFQQNMNSANN
+288 
-300 AVMQRPVFDM
+300 
-310 KRALKDREQKSEILR
+310 
-325 KAELEYPNAIASAKS
+325 
-340 EYERSLQ
+340 
-347 QAQDRL
+347 
-353 TSSQQDVADVNK
+353 
-365 EINKLLKKESIDFL
+365 
-379 EALSEKMS
+379 
-387 QMNEAEMSAE
+387 
-397 DKRDNQILRNIYDKT
+397 NIYAKT
-412 QRRANAALTPEEQA
+412 QRRANAALTSEEQA

-451 ARSIT
+451 ASSIT

-462 KGGVDV
+462 TGGVDI
-468 HDDRVNLA
+468 HNDRVNLA

-489 DFVNSGD
+489 DFVNAGD
-496 YNFYDT
+496 NNFSDT
-502 TYNHD
+502 TYSHD
-507 PKGNYK
+507 PKGNYN
-513 NTFQRKMNRAHSAQ
+513 NTFQRRMNRATSHQ

-564 SDYEKRMK
+564 SDYERRMK

-585 SKSVNDA
+585 SKSVDDA

-604 KEDMEES
+604 KENMEES

-730 STHFIFEQKAQ
+730 PTHFIFEQKAQ
-741 NKKGTYRF
+741 NKKGSYRF

-798 TIKRGMNNG
+798 TIKRGMNDG

>member
-44 IDIIDPDANNEDE
+44 IDIIDPDANSEDE

-79 DPSEIVIDEVEE
+79 DPSEVVIDEVEE

-135 VVEDDTDDDE
+135 VVEDDVDEDEDDTDEDE
-145 DDDFLEA
+145 DDDFMEA

-159 MNEAEMSDE
+159 MNEAEMSD
-168 DKRDNQIL
+168 
-176 RTIYNKMQRRSNV
+176 
-189 DLTSDEQAVLDKYGL
+189 
-204 VLSRAKRDIVF
+204 
-215 PARTKYA
+215 
-222 SKDPSVTTPPGRY
+222 
-235 DYGQDVKN
+235 
-243 NKVNLADRARKL
+243 
-255 PQRHQLRDFIQQK
+255 
-268 SYDVND
+268 
-274 TTAKHVP
+274 
-281 ENQRRRP
+281 
-288 ASFQQNMNSANN
+288 
-300 AVMQRPVFDM
+300 
-310 KRALKDREQKSEILR
+310 
-325 KAELEYPNAIASAKS
+325 
-340 EYERSLQ
+340 
-347 QAQDRL
+347 
-353 TSSQQDVADVNK
+353 
-365 EINKLLKKESIDFL
+365 
-379 EALSEKMS
+379 
-387 QMNEAEMSAE
+387 E

-456 SPPRYF
+456 SSPRYF
-462 KGGVDV
+462 RGGRDV

-502 TYNHD
+502 TYDHD

-642 DDGEGILVPLSDEN
+642 DDGEGILVPLSNEN

-665 ENAEVPEEDN
+665 EKEEVPEEDN

-730 STHFIFEQKAQ
+730 PTHFIFEQKAQ

>member
-44 IDIIDPDANNEDE
+44 IDIIDPDANSEDE

-79 DPSEIVIDEVEE
+79 DPSDIVIDEVEE

-120 VQPTEDEVSEEEADD
+120 VEPTEDEVSEEEADD

-152 LSEKLSQ
+152 LSNKLSQ
-159 MNEAEMSDE
+159 MNEAEMSD
-168 DKRDNQIL
+168 
-176 RTIYNKMQRRSNV
+176 
-189 DLTSDEQAVLDKYGL
+189 
-204 VLSRAKRDIVF
+204 
-215 PARTKYA
+215 
-222 SKDPSVTTPPGRY
+222 
-235 DYGQDVKN
+235 
-243 NKVNLADRARKL
+243 
-255 PQRHQLRDFIQQK
+255 
-268 SYDVND
+268 
-274 TTAKHVP
+274 
-281 ENQRRRP
+281 
-288 ASFQQNMNSANN
+288 
-300 AVMQRPVFDM
+300 
-310 KRALKDREQKSEILR
+310 
-325 KAELEYPNAIASAKS
+325 
-340 EYERSLQ
+340 
-347 QAQDRL
+347 
-353 TSSQQDVADVNK
+353 
-365 EINKLLKKESIDFL
+365 
-379 EALSEKMS
+379 
-387 QMNEAEMSAE
+387 E

-412 QRRANAALTPEEQA
+412 QRRANAALTSEEQA

-451 ARSIT
+451 ASSIT
-456 SPPRYF
+456 SPPQYF
-462 KGGVDV
+462 RGGIDV
-468 HDDRVNLA
+468 HNDKVNLA

-489 DFVNSGD
+489 DYVRAGED
-496 YNFYDT
+496 NFSDRT
-502 TYNHD
+502 FDHD
-507 PKGNYK
+507 PKGSYK
-513 NTFQRKMNRAHSAQ
+513 NTFQRRMNRANSSQ
-527 MQQPMQDMKR
+527 MQKPMDDMKR

-556 KDAIAKAK
+556 KNAIAKAK
-564 SDYEKRMK
+564 SDYERRMK
-572 SAEDSL
+572 SAQDSL

-585 SKSVNDA
+585 SKSVDDA

-665 ENAEVPEEDN
+665 ENEEVPEEDN

-730 STHFIFEQKAQ
+730 PTHFIFEQKAQ

>member
-44 IDIIDPDANNEDE
+44 IDIIDPDANSEDE

-176 RTIYNKMQRRSNV
+176 R
-189 DLTSDEQAVLDKYGL
+189 
-204 VLSRAKRDIVF
+204 
-215 PARTKYA
+215 
-222 SKDPSVTTPPGRY
+222 
-235 DYGQDVKN
+235 
-243 NKVNLADRARKL
+243 
-255 PQRHQLRDFIQQK
+255 
-268 SYDVND
+268 
-274 TTAKHVP
+274 
-281 ENQRRRP
+281 
-288 ASFQQNMNSANN
+288 
-300 AVMQRPVFDM
+300 
-310 KRALKDREQKSEILR
+310 
-325 KAELEYPNAIASAKS
+325 
-340 EYERSLQ
+340 
-347 QAQDRL
+347 
-353 TSSQQDVADVNK
+353 
-365 EINKLLKKESIDFL
+365 
-379 EALSEKMS
+379 
-387 QMNEAEMSAE
+387 
-397 DKRDNQILRNIYDKT
+397 NIYDKT

-426 VLDKYGLYRSTGNKD
+426 VLDKYGLYRSTENKD
-441 IMKPGKDAFH
+441 IMKSGKDAFH

-462 KGGVDV
+462 RGGIDV

-489 DFVNSGD
+489 DFVNAGEYTVD
-496 YNFYDT
+496 DT
-502 TYNHD
+502 TFDHD
-507 PKGNYK
+507 PRGNYK
-513 NTFQRKMNRAHSAQ
+513 NTFQRKFNRANSAQ
-527 MQQPMQDMKR
+527 MQQPMKAMR
-537 LISTRNYEQGRLDK
+537 NLLNHRNYEQGRLDK

-564 SDYEKRMK
+564 ADYEKRIK
-572 SAEDSL
+572 DAEDSL
-578 ASTKKYA
+578 AYTKKYSA
-585 SKSVNDA
+585 KYVDDA
-592 NAEIDRMLKRGK
+592 NSEIDRMLKRGK

-656 AEEIAASTE
+656 AEEIAASTGE
-665 ENAEVPEEDN
+665 KEEVPEEDN

-730 STHFIFEQKAQ
+730 PTHFIFEQKAQ

-798 TIKRGMNNG
+798 TIKRGTNNG

>member
-1 MSANYLNEAFTQL
+1 MGANYLNEAFTQL

-35 LVDAPVDAS
+35 LMDAPVDAS
-44 IDIIDPDANNEDE
+44 IDIIDPDASSEDE

-79 DPSEIVIDEVEE
+79 DPSEVVIDEVEG

-120 VQPTEDEVSEEEADD
+120 IQPTEDEVSEEEADD
-135 VVEDDTDDDE
+135 IVDDIGDDE
-145 DDDFLEA
+145 DGAFLEA

-168 DKRDNQIL
+168 DRRDNQIL
-176 RTIYNKMQRRSNV
+176 RSIYN
-189 DLTSDEQAVLDKYGL
+189 
-204 VLSRAKRDIVF
+204 
-215 PARTKYA
+215 
-222 SKDPSVTTPPGRY
+222 
-235 DYGQDVKN
+235 
-243 NKVNLADRARKL
+243 
-255 PQRHQLRDFIQQK
+255 
-268 SYDVND
+268 
-274 TTAKHVP
+274 
-281 ENQRRRP
+281 
-288 ASFQQNMNSANN
+288 
-300 AVMQRPVFDM
+300 
-310 KRALKDREQKSEILR
+310 
-325 KAELEYPNAIASAKS
+325 
-340 EYERSLQ
+340 
-347 QAQDRL
+347 
-353 TSSQQDVADVNK
+353 
-365 EINKLLKKESIDFL
+365 
-379 EALSEKMS
+379 
-387 QMNEAEMSAE
+387 
-397 DKRDNQILRNIYDKT
+397 KT

-426 VLDKYGLYRSTGNKD
+426 VLDKYGLVRSSGNKD

-451 ARSIT
+451 ASSVT
-456 SPPRYF
+456 SPPQYF
-462 KGGVDV
+462 QGGVDV

-476 DRARKISDRQPIR
+476 DRARKISDRQSIR
-489 DFVNSGD
+489 DFVNAGD
-496 YNFYDT
+496 YNSLDT
-502 TYNHD
+502 TYAHD
-507 PKGNYK
+507 PKGK
-513 NTFQRKMNRAHSAQ
+513 SINTFQRRMNRANSSQ
-527 MQQPMQDMKR
+527 MQKPMDDMKR

-551 ADANY
+551 ADTNY

-572 SAEDSL
+572 GAEDSL

-585 SKSVNDA
+585 SKLVDDA

-656 AEEIAASTE
+656 AEEIADSAE
-665 ENAEVPEEDN
+665 ENEEVPEEDS

-689 GEAYLKKVYENID
+689 GEAYLKQVYENIE

-730 STHFIFEQKAQ
+730 PTHFIFEQKAQ
-741 NKKGTYRF
+741 NRKGTYRF

-786 NDGDKK
+786 NEGDKK
-792 SVRLYG
+792 SIRLYG
-798 TIKRGMNNG
+798 TVKRGTNNG

>member
-44 IDIIDPDANNEDE
+44 IDIIDPDANSEDE

-79 DPSEIVIDEVEE
+79 DPSEIVIDEGEE

-120 VQPTEDEVSEEEADD
+120 VKPTEDEVAEEEADD
-135 VVEDDTDDDE
+135 VVEDDTDDDEDDKDDDE

-159 MNEAEMSDE
+159 MNEAEMSD
-168 DKRDNQIL
+168 
-176 RTIYNKMQRRSNV
+176 
-189 DLTSDEQAVLDKYGL
+189 
-204 VLSRAKRDIVF
+204 
-215 PARTKYA
+215 
-222 SKDPSVTTPPGRY
+222 
-235 DYGQDVKN
+235 
-243 NKVNLADRARKL
+243 
-255 PQRHQLRDFIQQK
+255 
-268 SYDVND
+268 
-274 TTAKHVP
+274 
-281 ENQRRRP
+281 
-288 ASFQQNMNSANN
+288 
-300 AVMQRPVFDM
+300 
-310 KRALKDREQKSEILR
+310 
-325 KAELEYPNAIASAKS
+325 
-340 EYERSLQ
+340 
-347 QAQDRL
+347 
-353 TSSQQDVADVNK
+353 
-365 EINKLLKKESIDFL
+365 
-379 EALSEKMS
+379 
-387 QMNEAEMSAE
+387 E

-451 ARSIT
+451 ASSIT

-496 YNFYDT
+496 YNFYDR
-502 TYNHD
+502 TYDHD
-507 PKGNYK
+507 PRGNYK

-622 NTVITNDPVTNTVSV
+622 NTVITNDSVTNTVSV

-665 ENAEVPEEDN
+665 ETEEVPEEDN

-730 STHFIFEQKAQ
+730 PTHFIFEQKAQ

-766 GNVNDNKFI
+766 GNVNNNKFI

-798 TIKRGMNNG
+798 TVKRGMNNG

>member
-44 IDIIDPDANNEDE
+44 IDIIDPDANSEDE

-120 VQPTEDEVSEEEADD
+120 VKPTEDEVSEEEADD

-145 DDDFLEA
+145 DDTDDDEDDDFMEA

-159 MNEAEMSDE
+159 MNEAEMSD
-168 DKRDNQIL
+168 
-176 RTIYNKMQRRSNV
+176 
-189 DLTSDEQAVLDKYGL
+189 
-204 VLSRAKRDIVF
+204 
-215 PARTKYA
+215 
-222 SKDPSVTTPPGRY
+222 
-235 DYGQDVKN
+235 
-243 NKVNLADRARKL
+243 
-255 PQRHQLRDFIQQK
+255 
-268 SYDVND
+268 
-274 TTAKHVP
+274 
-281 ENQRRRP
+281 
-288 ASFQQNMNSANN
+288 
-300 AVMQRPVFDM
+300 
-310 KRALKDREQKSEILR
+310 
-325 KAELEYPNAIASAKS
+325 
-340 EYERSLQ
+340 
-347 QAQDRL
+347 
-353 TSSQQDVADVNK
+353 
-365 EINKLLKKESIDFL
+365 
-379 EALSEKMS
+379 
-387 QMNEAEMSAE
+387 E

-451 ARSIT
+451 ASSIT

-496 YNFYDT
+496 YHFYDT
-502 TYNHD
+502 TYDHD
-507 PKGNYK
+507 PQGNYK

-537 LISTRNYEQGRLDK
+537 LISTRNYEQDRLDK

-675 FIADDFDE
+675 FVADEFDE

-730 STHFIFEQKAQ
+730 PTHFIFEQKAQ

-766 GNVNDNKFI
+766 GNVNNNKFI

>member
-44 IDIIDPDANNEDE
+44 IDIIDPDANSEDE

-120 VQPTEDEVSEEEADD
+120 VEPTEDEVSEEEADD
-135 VVEDDTDDDE
+135 VVEDDTDDGE
-145 DDDFLEA
+145 DDGFLEA
-152 LSEKLSQ
+152 LSNKLSQ

-176 RTIYNKMQRRSNV
+176 R
-189 DLTSDEQAVLDKYGL
+189 
-204 VLSRAKRDIVF
+204 
-215 PARTKYA
+215 
-222 SKDPSVTTPPGRY
+222 
-235 DYGQDVKN
+235 
-243 NKVNLADRARKL
+243 
-255 PQRHQLRDFIQQK
+255 
-268 SYDVND
+268 
-274 TTAKHVP
+274 
-281 ENQRRRP
+281 
-288 ASFQQNMNSANN
+288 
-300 AVMQRPVFDM
+300 
-310 KRALKDREQKSEILR
+310 
-325 KAELEYPNAIASAKS
+325 
-340 EYERSLQ
+340 
-347 QAQDRL
+347 
-353 TSSQQDVADVNK
+353 
-365 EINKLLKKESIDFL
+365 
-379 EALSEKMS
+379 
-387 QMNEAEMSAE
+387 
-397 DKRDNQILRNIYDKT
+397 NIYYKT

-426 VLDKYGLYRSTGNKD
+426 VLDKYGLIRSTGNKD
-441 IMKPGKDAFH
+441 IVKLDPNKYSGT
-451 ARSIT
+451 SVT
-456 SPPRYF
+456 SPHQYLS
-462 KGGVDV
+462 GGADV

-476 DRARKISDRQPIR
+476 DRARKIPDRQPIR
-489 DFVNSGD
+489 DYLRSGE
-496 YNFYDT
+496 YRVSDT
-502 TYNHD
+502 TFDHD
-507 PKGNYK
+507 PKGKYK
-513 NTFQRKMNRAHSAQ
+513 NTFQRKMNRANSAQ

-537 LISTRNYEQGRLDK
+537 LLSDRNDEQGRLDK
-551 ADANY
+551 ADTEYQAT
-556 KDAIAKAK
+556 IAKAK
-564 SDYEKRMK
+564 ADYEKRIK
-572 SAEDSL
+572 GAEDAL
-578 ASTKKYA
+578 EFTKKYS
-585 SKSVNDA
+585 SKGVDAA
-592 NAEIDRMLKRGK
+592 NAEINRMLKRDK

-611 LEKVEVSTEDS
+611 LERVEVSTEDS
-622 NTVITNDPVTNTVSV
+622 NTVITNDTVTNTVSV

-656 AEEIAASTE
+656 AEEISVATE
-665 ENAEVPEEDN
+665 ENTEEAPVEDE

-702 AFKTTNVSSCGKK
+702 SFKTTNVSSCGRK

-766 GNVNDNKFI
+766 GNVNDKKFI

-798 TIKRGMNNG
+798 TVKRGMSNG

>member
-44 IDIIDPDANNEDE
+44 IDIIDPDANSDDE

-135 VVEDDTDDDE
+135 VVEDDTDDGE
-145 DDDFLEA
+145 DDGFLEA

-159 MNEAEMSDE
+159 MNEAEMSD
-168 DKRDNQIL
+168 
-176 RTIYNKMQRRSNV
+176 
-189 DLTSDEQAVLDKYGL
+189 
-204 VLSRAKRDIVF
+204 
-215 PARTKYA
+215 
-222 SKDPSVTTPPGRY
+222 
-235 DYGQDVKN
+235 
-243 NKVNLADRARKL
+243 
-255 PQRHQLRDFIQQK
+255 
-268 SYDVND
+268 
-274 TTAKHVP
+274 
-281 ENQRRRP
+281 
-288 ASFQQNMNSANN
+288 
-300 AVMQRPVFDM
+300 
-310 KRALKDREQKSEILR
+310 
-325 KAELEYPNAIASAKS
+325 
-340 EYERSLQ
+340 
-347 QAQDRL
+347 
-353 TSSQQDVADVNK
+353 
-365 EINKLLKKESIDFL
+365 
-379 EALSEKMS
+379 
-387 QMNEAEMSAE
+387 E

-451 ARSIT
+451 ASSIT
-456 SPPRYF
+456 SPPSYF
-462 KGGVDV
+462 KGGVDI
-468 HDDRVNLA
+468 HNDRVNLA

-489 DFVNSGD
+489 DFVNAGD
-496 YNFYDT
+496 YNFSDT
-502 TYNHD
+502 TYAHD
-507 PKGNYK
+507 PKGNSK
-513 NTFQRKMNRAHSAQ
+513 NTFQRKMNRATSHQ

-537 LISTRNYEQGRLDK
+537 LISTRNFEQGRLDK

-585 SKSVNDA
+585 SKSVDDA

-622 NTVITNDPVTNTVSV
+622 NTIITNDPVTNTVSV

-656 AEEIAASTE
+656 AGEIAASTE

-730 STHFIFEQKAQ
+730 PTHFIFEQKAQ

-766 GNVNDNKFI
+766 GNVNNNKFI

-798 TIKRGMNNG
+798 TVKRGTNNG

>member
-44 IDIIDPDANNEDE
+44 IDIIDPDANSEDE

-79 DPSEIVIDEVEE
+79 DPSEVVIDEVEE

-120 VQPTEDEVSEEEADD
+120 VKPTEDEVSEEEADD

-145 DDDFLEA
+145 DDTDDDEDNDFLEA

-159 MNEAEMSDE
+159 MNEAEMSD
-168 DKRDNQIL
+168 
-176 RTIYNKMQRRSNV
+176 
-189 DLTSDEQAVLDKYGL
+189 
-204 VLSRAKRDIVF
+204 
-215 PARTKYA
+215 
-222 SKDPSVTTPPGRY
+222 
-235 DYGQDVKN
+235 
-243 NKVNLADRARKL
+243 
-255 PQRHQLRDFIQQK
+255 
-268 SYDVND
+268 
-274 TTAKHVP
+274 
-281 ENQRRRP
+281 
-288 ASFQQNMNSANN
+288 
-300 AVMQRPVFDM
+300 
-310 KRALKDREQKSEILR
+310 
-325 KAELEYPNAIASAKS
+325 
-340 EYERSLQ
+340 
-347 QAQDRL
+347 
-353 TSSQQDVADVNK
+353 
-365 EINKLLKKESIDFL
+365 
-379 EALSEKMS
+379 
-387 QMNEAEMSAE
+387 E

-426 VLDKYGLYRSTGNKD
+426 VLDKYGLYRSTGDKD
-441 IMKPGKDAFH
+441 IVKPGKDAFH
-451 ARSIT
+451 TRSIT

-489 DFVNSGD
+489 DFVNAGD
-496 YNFYDT
+496 YIVHDT
-502 TYNHD
+502 TFDHD

-513 NTFQRKMNRAHSAQ
+513 NTFQRQFNRANSAQ
-527 MQQPMQDMKR
+527 MQQPMKAMRD
-537 LISTRNYEQGRLDK
+537 LLNHRNYEQDRLDK

-564 SDYEKRMK
+564 ADYEKRMK

-578 ASTKKYA
+578 AYTKKYSA
-585 SKSVNDA
+585 KYVDDA

-604 KEDMEES
+604 KEGMEES

-665 ENAEVPEEDN
+665 EKEEVPEEDN

-730 STHFIFEQKAQ
+730 PTHFIFEQKAQ

>member
-44 IDIIDPDANNEDE
+44 IDIIDPDANSEDE

-120 VQPTEDEVSEEEADD
+120 VKPTEDEVSEEEADD

-176 RTIYNKMQRRSNV
+176 R
-189 DLTSDEQAVLDKYGL
+189 
-204 VLSRAKRDIVF
+204 
-215 PARTKYA
+215 
-222 SKDPSVTTPPGRY
+222 
-235 DYGQDVKN
+235 
-243 NKVNLADRARKL
+243 
-255 PQRHQLRDFIQQK
+255 
-268 SYDVND
+268 
-274 TTAKHVP
+274 
-281 ENQRRRP
+281 
-288 ASFQQNMNSANN
+288 
-300 AVMQRPVFDM
+300 
-310 KRALKDREQKSEILR
+310 
-325 KAELEYPNAIASAKS
+325 
-340 EYERSLQ
+340 
-347 QAQDRL
+347 
-353 TSSQQDVADVNK
+353 
-365 EINKLLKKESIDFL
+365 
-379 EALSEKMS
+379 
-387 QMNEAEMSAE
+387 
-397 DKRDNQILRNIYDKT
+397 NIYDKT

-426 VLDKYGLYRSTGNKD
+426 VLDKYGLYRSTENKD
-441 IMKPGKDAFH
+441 IMKSGKDAFH

-462 KGGVDV
+462 RGGVDV

-502 TYNHD
+502 TYDHD
-507 PKGNYK
+507 PKRSFK
-513 NTFQRKMNRAHSAQ
+513 KTFQRKMNTAHSTQ
-527 MQQPMQDMKR
+527 MQQPVQDMKR
-537 LISTRNYEQGRLDK
+537 LLQHRNYEQGRLDQ
-551 ADANY
+551 ADAKY
-556 KDAIAKAK
+556 QAAIAKAK
-564 SDYEKRMK
+564 ADYEKRMK
-572 SAEDSL
+572 DAEDSL
-578 ASTKKYA
+578 AYTKKYSA
-585 SKSVNDA
+585 KYVDDT

-656 AEEIAASTE
+656 ADEIAASTE
-665 ENAEVPEEDN
+665 ETEEVPEEDN

-689 GEAYLKKVYENID
+689 GEVYLKKVYENID

-730 STHFIFEQKAQ
+730 PTHFIFEQKAQ

-798 TIKRGMNNG
+798 TVKRGMNNG

>member
-44 IDIIDPDANNEDE
+44 IDIIDPDANSEDE

-79 DPSEIVIDEVEE
+79 DPSEVVIDEVEE

-120 VQPTEDEVSEEEADD
+120 VKPTEDEVSEEEADD

-176 RTIYNKMQRRSNV
+176 R
-189 DLTSDEQAVLDKYGL
+189 
-204 VLSRAKRDIVF
+204 
-215 PARTKYA
+215 
-222 SKDPSVTTPPGRY
+222 
-235 DYGQDVKN
+235 
-243 NKVNLADRARKL
+243 
-255 PQRHQLRDFIQQK
+255 
-268 SYDVND
+268 
-274 TTAKHVP
+274 
-281 ENQRRRP
+281 
-288 ASFQQNMNSANN
+288 
-300 AVMQRPVFDM
+300 
-310 KRALKDREQKSEILR
+310 
-325 KAELEYPNAIASAKS
+325 
-340 EYERSLQ
+340 
-347 QAQDRL
+347 
-353 TSSQQDVADVNK
+353 
-365 EINKLLKKESIDFL
+365 
-379 EALSEKMS
+379 
-387 QMNEAEMSAE
+387 
-397 DKRDNQILRNIYDKT
+397 NIYDKT

-426 VLDKYGLYRSTGNKD
+426 VLDKYGLYRSTGDKD

-451 ARSIT
+451 TRSIT

-489 DFVNSGD
+489 DFVNAGD
-496 YNFYDT
+496 YIVHDT
-502 TYNHD
+502 TFDHD

-513 NTFQRKMNRAHSAQ
+513 NTFQRKFNRANSAQ
-527 MQQPMQDMKR
+527 MQQPMKAMR
-537 LISTRNYEQGRLDK
+537 NLLNHRNYEQDRLDK

-564 SDYEKRMK
+564 ADYEKRMK

-578 ASTKKYA
+578 AYTKKYSA
-585 SKSVNDA
+585 KYVDDA

-656 AEEIAASTE
+656 AEEIADSTE

-730 STHFIFEQKAQ
+730 PTHFIFEQKAQ

>member
-44 IDIIDPDANNEDE
+44 IDIIDPDANSEDE

-145 DDDFLEA
+145 DDGFLEA
-152 LSEKLSQ
+152 LSNKLSQ

-168 DKRDNQIL
+168 DKRDNQVL
-176 RTIYNKMQRRSNV
+176 RRIYN
-189 DLTSDEQAVLDKYGL
+189 
-204 VLSRAKRDIVF
+204 
-215 PARTKYA
+215 
-222 SKDPSVTTPPGRY
+222 
-235 DYGQDVKN
+235 
-243 NKVNLADRARKL
+243 
-255 PQRHQLRDFIQQK
+255 
-268 SYDVND
+268 
-274 TTAKHVP
+274 
-281 ENQRRRP
+281 
-288 ASFQQNMNSANN
+288 
-300 AVMQRPVFDM
+300 
-310 KRALKDREQKSEILR
+310 
-325 KAELEYPNAIASAKS
+325 
-340 EYERSLQ
+340 
-347 QAQDRL
+347 
-353 TSSQQDVADVNK
+353 
-365 EINKLLKKESIDFL
+365 
-379 EALSEKMS
+379 
-387 QMNEAEMSAE
+387 
-397 DKRDNQILRNIYDKT
+397 KT

-426 VLDKYGLYRSTGNKD
+426 VLDKYGLYRSSGNKD
-441 IMKPGKDAFH
+441 IMKPGKDGFH
-451 ARSIT
+451 TSSIT
-456 SPPRYF
+456 SPSNYF
-462 KGGVDV
+462 VGGYDV

-476 DRARKISDRQPIR
+476 DRARKISNRQPIR
-489 DFVNSGD
+489 DYIYSGD
-496 YNFYDT
+496 YNVSDT
-502 TYNHD
+502 TFEHD
-507 PKGNYK
+507 PKGYK
-513 NTFQRKMNRAHSAQ
+513 DTFQRKMNTANSVQ
-527 MQQPMQDMKR
+527 MQQTVQDMRR
-537 LISTRNYEQGRLDK
+537 LLRNRKLGQGRLDK
-551 ADANY
+551 ADAEY

-564 SDYEKRMK
+564 SDYERRMK

-578 ASTKKYA
+578 ASTKRYA
-585 SKSVNDA
+585 SKSVDDA

-656 AEEIAASTE
+656 ADEIAAATE
-665 ENAEVPEEDN
+665 ETEEVPEEDN

-730 STHFIFEQKAQ
+730 PTHFIFEQKAQ
-741 NKKGTYRF
+741 NKKGSYRF

>member
-44 IDIIDPDANNEDE
+44 IDIIDPDANSEDE

-72 CHSKIYK
+72 CHSKVYK
-79 DPSEIVIDEVEE
+79 DPSEVVIDEVEE

-120 VQPTEDEVSEEEADD
+120 VKPTEDEVSEEEADD
-135 VVEDDTDDDE
+135 VVEDDTDDGE
-145 DDDFLEA
+145 DDGFLEA
-152 LSEKLSQ
+152 LSNKLSQ

-176 RTIYNKMQRRSNV
+176 R
-189 DLTSDEQAVLDKYGL
+189 
-204 VLSRAKRDIVF
+204 
-215 PARTKYA
+215 
-222 SKDPSVTTPPGRY
+222 
-235 DYGQDVKN
+235 
-243 NKVNLADRARKL
+243 
-255 PQRHQLRDFIQQK
+255 
-268 SYDVND
+268 
-274 TTAKHVP
+274 
-281 ENQRRRP
+281 
-288 ASFQQNMNSANN
+288 
-300 AVMQRPVFDM
+300 
-310 KRALKDREQKSEILR
+310 
-325 KAELEYPNAIASAKS
+325 
-340 EYERSLQ
+340 
-347 QAQDRL
+347 
-353 TSSQQDVADVNK
+353 
-365 EINKLLKKESIDFL
+365 
-379 EALSEKMS
+379 
-387 QMNEAEMSAE
+387 
-397 DKRDNQILRNIYDKT
+397 NIYYKT

-441 IMKPGKDAFH
+441 IMMAGKDAFH
-451 ARSIT
+451 ASSIT
-456 SPPRYF
+456 SPPQYF
-462 KGGVDV
+462 KGGMDVD
-468 HDDRVNLA
+468 DDRVNLA
-476 DRARKISDRQPIR
+476 DRARKLPNRQPMR
-489 DFVNSGD
+489 DFVRSGD
-496 YNFYDT
+496 YRVSDT
-502 TYNHD
+502 TFDHD
-507 PKGNYK
+507 PKGKYK
-513 NTFQRKMNRAHSAQ
+513 NTFQRQMNRANSAQ

-537 LISTRNYEQGRLDK
+537 LISDRNYEQGRLDK
-551 ADANY
+551 ADTNY
-556 KDAIAKAK
+556 QATISKAKA
-564 SDYEKRMK
+564 DYEKRIK
-572 SAEDSL
+572 DAEGTL
-578 ASTKKYA
+578 AYTKKHA
-585 SKSVNDA
+585 AKHVDAA
-592 NAEIDRMLKRGK
+592 NAEINRMLKRDK

-611 LEKVEVSTEDS
+611 LERVEVSTEDS
-622 NTVITNDPVTNTVSV
+622 NTVITNDTVTNTVSV

-656 AEEIAASTE
+656 AEEISVATE
-665 ENAEVPEEDN
+665 ENTEEAPVEDE

-730 STHFIFEQKAQ
+730 PTHFIFEQKAQ
-741 NKKGTYRF
+741 NKKGSYRF

-792 SVRLYG
+792 SIRLYG
-798 TIKRGMNNG
+798 TVKRGMNNG